1 MNDLN
6 RKRAGLIASLRG
18 QGITDERVL
27 SAMDAVPREE
37 FVPVSL
43 RARAYEESALPIGLG
58 QTISLPF
65 VVAYMCQE
73 LKIEDG
79 MSVFEVGTG
88 CGYHASVLAKLAR
101 RVYTL
106 ERHKPLLKETL
117 ERLEAL
123 RIRNVTAMAADG
135 TRGWPLERT
144 PFDRIILTA
153 SPDDRPPQ
161 ALFDQLAV
169 GGMML
174 APVGAQGQSQ
184 KLRRY
189 TKGENNLITTED
201 LIDVRFVPLLPEM
214 SDDDY
219 NPNAIDGSHAIGS
232 VGGAS

>member
-1 MNDLN
+1 MNHLD

-18 QGITDERVL
+18 QGITDENVL
-27 SAMDAVPREE
+27 AAMNAVPRED

-43 RARAYEESALPIGLG
+43 RERAYEESALPIGLG
-58 QTISLPF
+58 QTISLPY
-65 VVAYMCQE
+65 VVAYMSQE
-73 LKIEDG
+73 LKIEEG

-88 CGYHASVLAKLAR
+88 CGYHAAVLSKIAR

-117 ERLEAL
+117 MRLESL

-135 TRGWPLERT
+135 TKGWPLDRT

-153 SPDDRPPQ
+153 SPDERPPQ
-161 ALFDQLAV
+161 VLFDQLAV

-174 APVGAQGQSQ
+174 APVGAQGEAQI
-184 KLRRY
+184 LRRY
-189 TKGENNLITTED
+189 TKGEHNLITTED
-201 LIDVRFVPLLPEM
+201 LIDVRFVPLLPDM
-214 SDDDY
+214 SEEDY